1 MNAADIEHICLKCMQ
16 PGLTGGICGHCGTKA
31 DFTQEPAFA
40 LPAGSILHGRY
51 LVGAVLGNGGF
62 GITYI
67 GYDLK
72 EDRRVAIK
80 EYLPNG
86 MASRYP
92 GTTTVSVY
100 HTSQEFHYGLNKFLE
115 EARVIY
121 KYGAHSNIISVY
133 ALFEENNTAYYVME
147 YLEGCDLKRY
157 LAKRGGILPYEEAL
171 RLLLPV
177 FDALETIHKDGLI
190 HRDISP
196 DNIYVC
202 GNRQVK
208 LLDFGAARVA
218 LMERSKSLS
227 VILKRGY
234 APPEQYQTN
243 GNQGPWTDVYALAA
257 TLYQCVTGKLPPE
270 ATERLMTDTLIPPS
284 RLAQGLPP
292 AANEA
297 MLRALSV
304 KAVNR
309 YQSAGQFKAA
319 LTQPRPVSEGNVQHD
334 VYQNIQQRNTNLNE
348 ARGMTMNTKVLG
360 KRFLA
365 YLIDA
370 LVIGAA
376 GLILFSILNMTL
388 GVYLILMYAI
398 CVGYGSVMEYSP
410 GHATLGKRALHLR
423 VGDAYGQPVP
433 NNKSII
439 RNLIKYSPALGMFID
454 FGGYLPALIG
464 LVIFGYALLDANRQT
479 VYDKAAGTFV
489 TEAAAGFAPAQPY
502 AAPVMPQQPAA
513 PFVRRVSLQGT
524 KGHYFGVEFS
534 VQDAVLLGR
543 NPNGCGIVFPNDA
556 PGVSGIHCE
565 VRLERA
571 SGTVQ
576 LTDRNSSYGTFVNG
590 QKLVPGQPVTL
601 HNGDTFTIGEG
612 NTFAVV
618 IG

>member
-1 MNAADIEHICLKCMQ
+1 M
-16 PGLTGGICGHCGTKA
+16 HCGTRKGFA
-31 DFTQEPAFA
+31 QEPAFA

-80 EYLPNG
+80 EYLPTG
-86 MASRYP
+86 MANRYP

-100 HTSQEFHYGLNKFLE
+100 NTSQEFHYGLKKFLE

-121 KYGAHSNIISVY
+121 KYRAYGNIISVY

-147 YLEGCDLKRY
+147 YLDGCDLKQYMAR
-157 LAKRGGILPYEEAL
+157 RGGALPFEEAL

-177 FDALETIHKDGLI
+177 FDALEIIHKDGLI

-202 GNRQVK
+202 SNLQVK

-234 APPEQYQTN
+234 APSEQYQTN
-243 GNQGPWTDVYALAA
+243 GRQGPWTDVYALGA
-257 TLYQCVTGKLPPE
+257 TFYRCITGKLPTE
-270 ATERLMTDTLIPPS
+270 ATEQLITDALIPPAH
-284 RLAQGLPP
+284 LLKDVPP
-292 AANEA
+292 MANEA
-297 MLRALSV
+297 ILRALAV
-304 KAVNR
+304 KVENR
-309 YQSAGQFKAA
+309 FHSAAQFKAA
-319 LTQPRPVSEGNVQHD
+319 LTGQRSAGEK
-334 VYQNIQQRNTNLNE
+334 NIHQDIYNQKKDSNE

-370 LVIGAA
+370 LVVGVA
-376 GLILFSILNMTL
+376 GLIIFYVLDVSLGFYIILT
-388 GVYLILMYAI
+388 YAM
-398 CVGYGSVMEYSP
+398 CVGYASALEYSP
-410 GHATLGKRALHLR
+410 KRATLGKRALHLR

-433 NNKSII
+433 NNKIVI
-439 RNLIKYSPALGMFID
+439 RNLIKYSPTLGILVG
-454 FGGYLPALIG
+454 GGYLPGLIG
-464 LVIFGYALLDANRQT
+464 LVLFGYALLDANRQT

-489 TEAAAGFAPAQPY
+489 VEEVPGYAPAQPY
-502 AAPVMPQQPAA
+502 VAPVTPQQPA
-513 PFVRRVSLQGT
+513 PVLLRRVCLQGT
-524 KGHYFGVEFS
+524 KGHYFGVEFPVADS
-534 VQDAVLLGR
+534 VVVGR
-543 NPNGCGIVFPNDA
+543 NPSGCGIVFPNDA

-565 VRLERA
+565 VRLDRA
-571 SGTVQ
+571 SNTVQ

-590 QKLVPGQPVTL
+590 RKLIPGQPVIL
-601 HNGDTFTIGEG
+601 HNGDAFTIGED

-618 IG
+618 IQ